1 MTTSEPV
8 VAFSSPIT
16 RAHHLHVLIL
26 SIKSEGTWKV
36 RYDMVILCHFL
47 SLISVHVIRMGEWVA
62 STSSHEAGNASQ
74 PRERHCTVSRP
85 IDESKSTL
93 TAVLCPRNT
102 RGLSVIQ

>member
-8 VAFSSPIT
+8 VAFSSPIA

-74 PRERHCTVSRP
+74 PREKALYSFKADR
-85 IDESKSTL
+85 
-93 TAVLCPRNT
+93 
-102 RGLSVIQ
+102 